1 MTHHEGHH
9 EEHGHHH
16 RPGTHPGGYQHHMGE
31 CPYCKSG
38 GFKTK
43 EEEIDALESYKK
55 DIGEQ
60 MAYVDRRLEELR
72 KG

>member
-1 MTHHEGHH
+1 
-9 EEHGHHH
+9 
-16 RPGTHPGGYQHHMGE
+16 MGE
-31 CPYCKSG
+31 CPYCKGG

-43 EEEIDALESYKK
+43 EEEIEALESYKK
-55 DIGEQ
+55 DISEQ

>member
-9 EEHGHHH
+9 EGHGHHY
-16 RPGTHPGGYQHHMGE
+16 GHPGGYRHHMGE
-31 CPYCKSG
+31 CPDCKSG

-43 EEEIDALESYKK
+43 EEEIEALDGYKK

-60 MAYVDRRLEELR
+60 MTYVDRRLEELR
-72 KG
+72 NG